1 MDQFTTVLLFVL
13 FAGAVGAI
21 IIFWQKLRYFKE
33 QKYKTD
39 LQVSELGTQTEY
51 YRNRNYELQEQLSKL
66 QDDFTTISTEKARLQ
81 ESLKYANAQMQ
92 QKEKDFVQMQH
103 TLKTEFKNLSHDLF
117 TQSTEALNKTNK
129 TSIDQ
134 IVQPLK
140 EKLQQYNQLLTDF
153 REKDVK
159 ERSTLSAELKQLQEL
174 NKQLSHDAQNLAGAL
189 KNDSKIQ
196 GNWGE
201 MVLER
206 ILEKAGLEKNITYK
220 TQVSTVT
227 EAGRVRPDVVVFLP
241 ENRHLI
247 IDSKVSLSAFERLV
261 NAEDDTSR
269 ERALNEHLTSVK
281 NHITNLAQK
290 NYETGET
297 LNSPEFIFLFMPVEN
312 ALSLALQYD
321 STLQDLAW
329 KNRIVLVTPAT
340 LMATLM
346 TVANLWKI
354 EKQNEF
360 AQRVADETGK
370 LYDKFVGLLESVNDV
385 GQKIHG
391 AQRSHEQLIKQLSEG
406 RGDLISRAEK
416 IRKMGISHKKS
427 LPSNFNEQE

>member
-21 IIFWQKLRYFKE
+21 IVFWQKLRYFKE

-81 ESLKYANAQMQ
+81 ESLKHTNAQMQ

-269 ERALNEHLTSVK
+269 ERALNLHLTSVK

>member
-21 IIFWQKLRYFKE
+21 IVFWQKLRYFKE

-81 ESLKYANAQMQ
+81 ESLKHTNAQMQ

-290 NYETGET
+290 SYETGET

>member
-1 MDQFTTVLLFVL
+1 MDQFTMVLLFIL
-13 FAGAVGAI
+13 FAGAAAAI
-21 IIFWQKLRYFKE
+21 IVLWQKLRYFKE
-33 QKYKTD
+33 EKYKTD
-39 LQVSELGTQTEY
+39 LQVGELVSETEY

-66 QDDFTTISTEKARLQ
+66 QHDFTTISTEKARLQ
-81 ESLKYANAQMQ
+81 ESLKNTNAQMQ
-92 QKEKDFVQMQH
+92 QKEKDFVQMKH
-103 TLKTEFKNLSHDLF
+103 TLKTEFKNLSHELF

-129 TSIDQ
+129 ASIDQ

-220 TQVSTVT
+220 TQVTAAT

-241 ENRHLI
+241 EDRHLI

-269 ERALNEHLTSVK
+269 ERALNEHLISVK
-281 NHITNLAQK
+281 AHITNLAQK
-290 NYETGET
+290 NYETGER

-312 ALSLALQYD
+312 ALSVALQYD
-321 STLQDLAW
+321 TALQDMAW
-329 KNRIVLVTPAT
+329 KNHIVLVTPAT

-360 AQRVADETGK
+360 AERVADETGK

-385 GQKIHG
+385 GQKIQG